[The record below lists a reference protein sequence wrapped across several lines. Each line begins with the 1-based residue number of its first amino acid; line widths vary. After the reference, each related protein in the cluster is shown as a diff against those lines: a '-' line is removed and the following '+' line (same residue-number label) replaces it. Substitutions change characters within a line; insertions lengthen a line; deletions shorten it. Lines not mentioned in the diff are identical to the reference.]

1 MGKEN
6 FSDAI
11 QIMRGI
17 YGALNELE
25 VKGKQNHAIIVA
37 CMNDIEKIIKSLDG
51 KEDADGNVHPES

>member
-1 MGKEN
+1 MGKEK

-25 VKGKQNHAIIVA
+25 VKGKQNHAIVVA
-37 CMNDIEKIIKSLDG
+37 CMNDIEKIIETLNR
-51 KEDADGNVHPES
+51 KEDDNGNANPES

>member
-51 KEDADGNVHPES
+51 KEADNGNANSES

>member
-1 MGKEN
+1 MDKEK

-17 YGALNELE
+17 YGALNEVE
-25 VKGKQNHAIIVA
+25 VKGRQNHAIIVA

-51 KEDADGNVHPES
+51 KEANDGNSNPKS

>member
-1 MGKEN
+1 MDNGT
-6 FSDAI
+6 AA
-11 QIMRGI
+11 QTLRGI
-17 YGALNELE
+17 YGALNEVE